1 MVNYTF
7 FSMQCFSLK
16 PQLKNAFVKS
26 AIPKGRT
33 LAVPEPHLDET
44 VIKKPSFFPS
54 TDFGIII
61 FLSQHPLMHL

>member
-44 VIKKPSFFPS
+44 VIKKPSFFLLLTLGLLFS
-54 TDFGIII
+54 
-61 FLSQHPLMHL
+61 FLSIL

>member
-33 LAVPEPHLDET
+33 LAVPDPHLDET
-44 VIKKPSFFPS
+44 VIKKPSFFLLLTLGLLFS
-54 TDFGIII
+54 
-61 FLSQHPLMHL
+61 FLSIL